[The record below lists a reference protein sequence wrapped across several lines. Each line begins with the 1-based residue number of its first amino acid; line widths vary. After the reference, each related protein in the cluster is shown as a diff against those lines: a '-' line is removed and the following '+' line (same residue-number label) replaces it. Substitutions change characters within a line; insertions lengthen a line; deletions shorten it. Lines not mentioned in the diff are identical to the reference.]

1 MENILIN
8 SINLNDLSIIEL
20 VILLTDK
27 RIINSHTKN
36 WDDVNINI
44 SNDVILQELSKRIR

>member
-8 SINLNDLSIIEL
+8 SINLKDLSIIEL